1 MLFTYGFETADKAV
15 LKVSFEGKPAEKPF
29 VITIDKANK
38 TVTVAQEDAEATVV
52 EETSEIIED
61 DEPVEE

>member
-38 TVTVAQEDAEATVV
+38 TVTVAQEDDEPVV